1 MPPFQP
7 ACLRKFAVDASA
19 SGTLSIR
26 SRRPS
31 PSPSTASL
39 RYVDGMNWVW
49 PKAPAQEPRSFSG
62 AMPSSWM
69 ILSVAKNSP
78 ENTPAGGHGRTGS
91 TATPA
96 GNARPGLSVVALH
109 APDCGDDRRIHAV
122 AGRGA
127 LQIRPPALHARL
139 AIGHALVIDQRRHVV
154 PDGRAE
160 LGLEIQQIQHAHVGA
175 SVAVWVS
182 KVAADTPVSAP
193 AHAAGPGSRRS
204 CRPPRRAWRAAKRP
218 ARQPAAARGIV
229 RSATGWGDG
238 MGGFH
243 PVGSHDYRVGE
254 AACKAASSVSS
265 KPAARRASRLNG
277 PRRRG
282 APCSASSA

>member
-1 MPPFQP
+1 
-7 ACLRKFAVDASA
+7 
-19 SGTLSIR
+19 
-26 SRRPS
+26 
-31 PSPSTASL
+31 
-39 RYVDGMNWVW
+39 
-49 PKAPAQEPRSFSG
+49 
-62 AMPSSWM
+62 MPSSWM

-78 ENTPAGGHGRTGS
+78 GNTPAGGQAGQGRQRHQRGTL
-91 TATPA
+91 AQ
-96 GNARPGLSVVALH
+96 GLSVVALH
-109 APDCGDDRRIHAV
+109 APDGGDDRRIHAV

-160 LGLEIQQIQHAHVGA
+160 LGLEIQQIQHAHVGRQRRRVGIEGGGRHA
-175 SVAVWVS
+175 GFQRRRAQPGRQPS
-182 KVAADTPVSAP
+182 KLSAATA
-193 AHAAGPGSRRS
+193 
-204 CRPPRRAWRAAKRP
+204 AWRAASGQRGGQQQRAGSCE
-218 ARQPAAARGIV
+218 ARRDG
-229 RSATGWGDG
+229 GDG

-282 APCSASSA
+282 APCNCASSA

>member
-1 MPPFQP
+1 MRARP
-7 ACLRKFAVDASA
+7 ARCL
-19 SGTLSIR
+19 SG
-26 SRRPS
+26 SRR

-49 PKAPAQEPRSFSG
+49 PKAPAQEPRSSG

-78 ENTPAGGHGRTGS
+78 ENTPAGGHAGQGRQRHQQGTL
-91 TATPA
+91 AQ
-96 GNARPGLSVVALH
+96 GLSVVALH

-160 LGLEIQQIQHAHVGA
+160 LGLEIQQIQHAHVGRQRRRVGIEGGGRHA
-175 SVAVWVS
+175 GSAGARSRARQPS
-182 KVAADTPVSAP
+182 KLSAAT
-193 AHAAGPGSRRS
+193 AGMAGS
-204 CRPPRRAWRAAKRP
+204 KRP
-218 ARQPAAARGIV
+218 ARRPAAARGIV
-229 RSATGWGDG
+229 QARRDGVTGWA
-238 MGGFH
+238 GFILLDLMITGLEKRPAKP
-243 PVGSHDYRVGE
+243 PVRF
-254 AACKAASSVSS
+254 
-265 KPAARRASRLNG
+265 RRN
-277 PRRRG
+277 RRRG
-282 APCSASSA
+282 ALPD